1 MIFPA
6 YENRC
11 EENGNYPMNVLV
23 KIAWRNVWR
32 GRRRT
37 LLIAVAM
44 GVIMALLLFY
54 DGVLAGFEQA
64 VYSNAIEVMGGNIQ
78 VHAPGYNAD
87 TNQYPMLPLD
97 APEAVVGTA
106 EALPG
111 VVLATG
117 RLNTGGMVTNREGA
131 FGVKIVGVETE
142 KEARYNPVARNIVA
156 GRYLSPDDGDLIV
169 IGQGLA
175 TAMGV
180 GIGDRLTMVGNDRH
194 HQTRQRTV
202 TVAGVFDLG
211 VPSIEKDTVYI
222 SLGEAQSLFD
232 LPGQVTEVAVILDQV
247 GAEPGV
253 VGALRARLPGYEVD
267 TWMTSYPEIKRA
279 LDMDKYVMAIFGLIM
294 LSIAAIGIFNLLMM
308 AVYERT
314 REIGV
319 VGTLGLKPR
328 QISILFLLEGIL
340 IGAMGA
346 VLGAMLG
353 TLVNSLVGWY
363 GIDYSQF
370 TDMGDYMALFS
381 GRIYTKLVPL
391 KVLQH
396 ALTLA
401 AIAAVAAIFP
411 ASLASRKE
419 PAEALHY
426 V

>member
-1 MIFPA
+1 MT
-6 YENRC
+6 
-11 EENGNYPMNVLV
+11 VLM

-32 GRRRT
+32 HRRRT
-37 LLIAVAM
+37 FLIAGAM

-54 DGVLAGFEQA
+54 DGLLAGFEQA

-97 APEAVVGTA
+97 SPEAVAGTA

-111 VVLATG
+111 VVLATE
-117 RLNTGGMVTNREGA
+117 RLNTGGMLTNREGA
-131 FGVKIVGVETE
+131 FAVKIAGVETE
-142 KEARYNPVARNIVA
+142 KEARYNPVAQNISS
-156 GRYLSPDDGDLIV
+156 GRFLSPDDGDLLV

-175 TAMGV
+175 TAMEV
-180 GIGDRLTMVGNDRH
+180 EVGDRLTMVGNDRH
-194 HQTRQRTV
+194 HQTRQRTM

-247 GAEPGV
+247 GVEPGV
-253 VGALRARLPGYEVD
+253 VKQMRARLPGYEVD
-267 TWMTSYPEIKRA
+267 TWMASYPEIKRA
-279 LDMDKYVMAIFGLIM
+279 LDMDKYVMAIFGFIM
-294 LSIAAIGIFNLLMM
+294 LGIAAIGIFNLLMM

-319 VGTLGLKPR
+319 VGALGLKPR

-346 VLGAMLG
+346 VMGAILG
-353 TLVNSLVGWY
+353 TVTNSLVGY
-363 GIDYSQF
+363 FGIDYSRF
-370 TDMGDYMALFS
+370 SDMGDYLALFS
-381 GRIYTKLVPL
+381 QKIYTRPVPL

-396 ALTLA
+396 ALTVA
-401 AIAAVAAIFP
+401 TIAAVAAIFP

-419 PAEALHY
+419 PAEALHFA
-426 V
+426 